1 MQGANP
7 LVSDHCGR
15 NAIKIAA
22 KSGHDNIVKLLEQ
35 FCPLLNESNIKIIFQ
50 CVENAY
56 ILQYISLGNG
66 FSTANTS
73 CGSGSTA
80 ETKPS
85 SAILVNPLLSC
96 PVNVPVH
103 DSSPIES
110 PDSTAKRTSFV
121 STYSKSSSNLTGS
134 TKSSHQ
140 DLPVQVNFFI

>member
-35 FCPLLNESNIKIIFQ
+35 FCPIKNESNVNKNILKLIKCHPYVNII
-50 CVENAY
+50 
-56 ILQYISLGNG
+56 LGNG

-85 SAILVNPLLSC
+85 SAILNNSLLSS
-96 PVNVPVH
+96 VTNVPVH

-121 STYSKSSSNLTGS
+121 SNYSKSSSNLTGS
-134 TKSSHQ
+134 TKSSHR
-140 DLPVQVNFFI
+140 DLPVQVNTFF